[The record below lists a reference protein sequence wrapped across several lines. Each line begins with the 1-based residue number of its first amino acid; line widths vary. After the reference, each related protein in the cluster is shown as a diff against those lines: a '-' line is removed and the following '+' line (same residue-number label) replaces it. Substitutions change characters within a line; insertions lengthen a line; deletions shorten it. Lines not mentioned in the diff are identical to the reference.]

1 MHRQIIAAAMLAS
14 LTDATARAELPTCD
28 AFATR
33 LRSAAQVLTFPLSR
47 VRIERNPYVID
58 YDAYWVSYL
67 YAGDVEWTGSLSCE
81 EGRVVDYQMSFDNY
95 DTGREPSPLS
105 PQDVRAWY
113 MVSAA
118 VYAFTGW
125 PARQVLD
132 AARTL
137 VDNRP
142 DMAIGPSAEAPLSDD
157 ALISVGYIDVII
169 DTNRPL
175 PATTGQ
181 R

>member
-1 MHRQIIAAAMLAS
+1 MHRQIIAAAMLTL
-14 LTDATARAELPTCD
+14 LTGGAARAELPTCD
-28 AFATR
+28 AFVTR
-33 LRSAAQVLTFPLSR
+33 LRSAAQVLMFPLSR
-47 VRIERNPYVID
+47 MRIERNPYVID
-58 YDAYWVSYL
+58 YDAYWVGYL
-67 YAGDVEWTGSLSCE
+67 YAGDVEWMGSLSCE
-81 EGRVVDYQMSFDNY
+81 AGRVVDYQMSFDNY
-95 DTGREPSPLS
+95 DTAREPSPPS
-105 PQDVRAWY
+105 PQDVRAWHI
-113 MVSAA
+113 VSAA

-132 AARTL
+132 AARNL

-157 ALISVGYIDVII
+157 ALISVGYTDVII

-175 PATTGQ
+175 PTTTGQ